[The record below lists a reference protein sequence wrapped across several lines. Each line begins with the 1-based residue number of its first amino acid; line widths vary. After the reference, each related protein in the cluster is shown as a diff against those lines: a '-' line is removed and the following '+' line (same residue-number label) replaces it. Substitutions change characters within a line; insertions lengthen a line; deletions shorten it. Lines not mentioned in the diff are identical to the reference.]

1 MSKSLKHIG
10 VLSSLTVVSRVLG
23 LARDMLAASLFGTSL
38 LYSAWVTAFSWPN
51 LFRRLLGEGSM
62 TAAFVPTLQD
72 ELHANGRPGAF
83 ALLSK
88 VTSWLL
94 VVTGALVLVSMLALG
109 NARALVGHESR
120 WYIAA
125 DLGVWLFPYMVL
137 VCVAAGFNAT
147 LNVLE
152 RFTEPALSPIWL
164 NIAMIASLAGAGLHY
179 AHSPLEEI
187 HWLCTGV
194 LIGGFFQAA
203 VPAGVLV
210 REGWRPR
217 FDLGLSPRVR
227 EIAAIMTPGL
237 FGTAIYQINILV
249 SRQLAYSV
257 SDSGATLIFMG
268 NRLMELPIGVFA
280 IAVST
285 VVYPLLARHATE
297 RNHAGMARDFHKGIR
312 LILIINVPAGA
323 GLALLSTPIVR
334 LLYERGQF
342 NALDARNLSVIVA
355 LFCIGM
361 PFFSVVNLT
370 VRAFY
375 ALKDI
380 ATPVRVAAV
389 DFCINLALSL
399 TLMRWLGVPGL
410 VIASTTAIVAQTLL
424 LHRALVRKMPAM
436 HFGPLMPSLAKVLA
450 ATAAMAAVVE
460 GALRALGASG
470 LGPRAVEWAS
480 VAGLVPL
487 GVCAYA
493 AALWLLRIE
502 GRDEIGALLARVPL
516 IGGLFPRAPLT
527 KAD

>member
-1 MSKSLKHIG
+1 MSKSLKNIG
-10 VLSSLTVVSRVLG
+10 VLSSLTVVSRMMG
-23 LARDMLAASLFGTSL
+23 LVRDILAAWLFGTSL

-72 ELHANGRPGAF
+72 ELHAGGRQGAF

-94 VVTGALVLVSMLALG
+94 VVTGLLVLLLMLALG
-109 NARALVGHESR
+109 NARALGGHESR

-125 DLGVWLFPYMVL
+125 DLGVWLFPYMMF

-187 HWLCTGV
+187 HWLCAGV
-194 LIGGFFQAA
+194 LVGGFFQAA

-210 REGWRPR
+210 HEGWRPR

-227 EIAAIMTPGL
+227 EIAALMTPGL

-280 IAVST
+280 VAVST

-297 RNHAGMARDFHKGIR
+297 RNHAAMAQDFHKGIR
-312 LILIINVPAGA
+312 LILIINVPAAVGMS
-323 GLALLSTPIVR
+323 LLSAPIVR

-342 NALDARNLSVIVA
+342 NALDARNLAVVLA
-355 LFCIGM
+355 LFCVGM

-380 ATPVRVAAV
+380 ASPVRVAVV
-389 DFCINLALSL
+389 DFCINLGLSL
-399 TLMRWLGVPGL
+399 ALMRWLGVPGL
-410 VIASTTAIVAQTLL
+410 VIASTTAIVAQTFL

-436 HFGPLMPSLAKVLA
+436 HFGPLLPGLGKVLLA
-450 ATAAMAAVVE
+450 AAAMAAVVE
-460 GALRALGASG
+460 GALRALGGAG
-470 LGPRAVEWAS
+470 LGPRALVWAS

-493 AALWLLRIE
+493 AALWALRIE
-502 GRDEIGALLARVPL
+502 GREEVAALLARLPVA
-516 IGGLFPRAPLT
+516 GGFFSRRALT
-527 KAD
+527 KGD

>member
-1 MSKSLKHIG
+1 MSKRLKHIG
-10 VLSSLTVVSRVLG
+10 VLSFLTVISRVLG
-23 LARDMLAASLFGTSL
+23 LVRDMVAASLFGTSL

-51 LFRRLLGEGSM
+51 LFRRLLGEGSL

-72 ELHANGRPGAF
+72 ELHANGRDGAF

-88 VTSWLL
+88 VTSWLF
-94 VVTGALVLVSMLALG
+94 VVTTGLVLLATLALG
-109 NARALVGHESR
+109 NARMLGGHENR
-120 WYIAA
+120 WYLAA
-125 DLGVWLFPYMVL
+125 DLGVWLFPYMVM

-179 AHSPLEEI
+179 AHTPLEEI

-203 VPAGVLV
+203 VPAGVLIQA
-210 REGWRPR
+210 GWRPR

-227 EIAAIMTPGL
+227 EIAALMTPGL

-257 SDSGATLIFMG
+257 DDSGATLIFMG

-297 RNHAGMARDFHKGIR
+297 RNYGRLAVDFHKGLR
-312 LILIINVPAGA
+312 LILVINVPAA
-323 GLALLSTPIVR
+323 VGLALLSTPIVR
-334 LLYERGQF
+334 LFYERGHF
-342 NALDARNLSVIVA
+342 SAADARHLSVVLA

-375 ALKDI
+375 AMKDI
-380 ATPVRVAAV
+380 RTPVRVAAV

-399 TLMRWLGVPGL
+399 ALMRWLGVPGL
-410 VIASTTAIVAQTLL
+410 VIASTTAIIAQTLL
-424 LHRALVRKMPAM
+424 LQRALVRRLPGMNLA
-436 HFGPLMPSLAKVLA
+436 PLLPSILKVLA
-450 ATAAMAAVVE
+450 GTAVMAVVVW
-460 GALRALGASG
+460 LGARLIEQSG
-470 LGPRAVEWAS
+470 LGARAVQVLSIALLIP
-480 VAGLVPL
+480 VGACV
-487 GVCAYA
+487 YA
-493 AALWLLRIE
+493 VVLWLLRIE
-502 GRDEIGALLARVPL
+502 GRDELQALVARIPVLGAIVRPPL
-516 IGGLFPRAPLT
+516 
-527 KAD
+527 

>member
-10 VLSSLTVVSRVLG
+10 VLSFLTVVSRVLG
-23 LARDMLAASLFGTSL
+23 LVRDMMAASLFGTSL

-72 ELHANGRPGAF
+72 ELHAGGRPGAF

-94 VVTGALVLVSMLALG
+94 VATGALVAVSMLALA
-109 NARALVGHESR
+109 NARVLGGHESR

-125 DLGVWLFPYMVL
+125 DLGVWLFPYMML

-164 NIAMIASLAGAGLHY
+164 NIAMILSLAGAGLHY

-187 HWLCTGV
+187 HWLCAGV
-194 LIGGFFQAA
+194 LVGGFFQAA

-217 FDLGLSPRVR
+217 LDLGLSPRVR
-227 EIAAIMTPGL
+227 EIASLMTPGL

-249 SRQLAYSV
+249 SRQLAYSLN
-257 SDSGATLIFMG
+257 DSGATLIFMG

-285 VVYPLLARHATE
+285 VVYPLLAKHATE
-297 RNHAGMARDFHKGIR
+297 RNHAGLAQDFHKGLR
-312 LILIINVPAGA
+312 LILVINVPAAA
-323 GLALLSTPIVR
+323 GLALLSAPIVR
-334 LLYERGQF
+334 LLYERGHF
-342 NALDARNLSVIVA
+342 NALDARNLSVVVA

-361 PFFSVVNLT
+361 PLFSVVNLT

-375 ALKDI
+375 AMKDI
-380 ATPVRVAAV
+380 ATPVRVAAI
-389 DFCINLALSL
+389 DFCINLGLSL
-399 TLMRWLGVPGL
+399 ALMRWLGIPGL
-410 VIASTTAIVAQTLL
+410 VVASTTAIIAQTYL
-424 LHRALVRKMPAM
+424 LHRALVRRMPGM
-436 HFGPLMPSLAKVLA
+436 HFGPLLPGLAKVLCGA
-450 ATAAMAAVVE
+450 AAMAAVVAA
-460 GALRALGASG
+460 GMRLLGAAG
-470 LGPRAVEWAS
+470 LGPRAYEVAC
-480 VAGLVPL
+480 VAGLIPV
-487 GVCAYA
+487 GVAAYA
-493 AALWLLRIE
+493 ATLWLLRIE
-502 GRDEIGALLARVPL
+502 GREELAAVLARLPLVGALFSR
-516 IGGLFPRAPLT
+516 GPLT
-527 KAD
+527 NAE